1 LTALYWL
8 FVGSAIGLFH
18 VLTLW
23 YTVAALEP
31 ARIGRALWLMC
42 GGGLVRSVAAAALL
56 TAAVNQGLSA
66 GLFAAGGFLVSRLA
80 LAGVLGRR
88 MVRT

>member
-23 YTVAALEP
+23 YTVAALQP
-31 ARIGRALWLMC
+31 ARIGRALLLMW
-42 GGGLVRSVAAAALL
+42 GGGLVRSVVAAALL
-56 TAAVNQGLSA
+56 TAAVNQGLRA
-66 GLFAAGGFLVSRLA
+66 GLLAAGGFLVSRLA
-80 LAGVLGRR
+80 LGGVLQRR